1 MRDNGIP
8 TDALE
13 SGKRKVLIVDDDE
26 ELVELIADVLE
37 RDGRFDVRSANNG
50 FDAGMMVKDYRPD
63 LIVLDVM
70 MPDMDGYEVATRLHS
85 NPTTESIPILMFTAT
100 LAVNIRIAG
109 FQAGADDYLTK
120 PAHPRELVA
129 RVEALLARHP
139 SPEET
144 VEQGHIVGFLPTKG
158 GLGTSMLA
166 LNTAIEL
173 RRMHHNIP
181 SALVELHEGSGTM
194 AFQLGLE
201 ARNSLPALLEQP
213 LPFITER
220 TLLSH
225 MVEHTT
231 GLQVLFATAKPSG
244 VGPKLDKQR
253 VRTILRYLNSQ
264 FDYILLDLPPNL
276 GEPYQAA
283 LKLCE
288 WIFVTVEPNRVGM
301 ALAQQTL
308 NALDGLDIGSQKAR
322 IILIQRMPAVGSLS
336 RSTVEQ
342 TLHREMIASI
352 PPVPDLALESIQNGR
367 SIVEIQPHS
376 LVTQQIRRVVQF
388 IVTD

>member
-1 MRDNGIP
+1 MATRRI
-8 TDALE
+8 
-13 SGKRKVLIVDDDE
+13 
-26 ELVELIADVLE
+26 LIADDDADALRLVGLMLE
-37 RDGRFDVRSANNG
+37 RQGYKILAAADGQQALQKAIENQ
-50 FDAGMMVKDYRPD
+50 PH

-85 NPTTESIPILMFTAT
+85 NPTTESIPILMFTAKV
-100 LAVNIRIAG
+100 AVNDKIAG

-181 SALVELHEGSGTM
+181 CALVELHEGSGTM

-201 ARNSLPALLEQP
+201 AQNSLPALLQQP
-213 LPFITER
+213 LPYITER

-231 GLQVLFATAKPSG
+231 GLQVLCATAKPSG

-264 FDYILLDLPPNL
+264 FDYILLDLPPDL
-276 GEPYQAA
+276 SEPYQEA
-283 LKLCE
+283 LRLCE
-288 WIFVTVEPNRVGM
+288 SILVTVEPNRVGM

-308 NALDGLDIGSQKAR
+308 DALDGLDIGSQKAR

-336 RSTVEQ
+336 RGTVEQ

-352 PPVPDLALESIQNGR
+352 PPVPDLALESIQNGK

>member
-1 MRDNGIP
+1 MATRRI
-8 TDALE
+8 
-13 SGKRKVLIVDDDE
+13 
-26 ELVELIADVLE
+26 LIADDDADALRLVGLMLE
-37 RDGRFDVRSANNG
+37 RQGYKILAAADGQQALQKAIENQ
-50 FDAGMMVKDYRPD
+50 PH

-85 NPTTESIPILMFTAT
+85 NPTTESIPILMFTAKV
-100 LAVNIRIAG
+100 AVNDKIAG

-144 VEQGHIVGFLPTKG
+144 IEQGHIVGFLPTKG

-181 SALVELHEGSGTM
+181 CALVELHEGSGTM

-201 ARNSLPALLEQP
+201 AQNSLPALLQQP
-213 LPFITER
+213 LPYITER

-231 GLQVLFATAKPSG
+231 GLQLLFATAKPSG

-264 FDYILLDLPPNL
+264 FDYILLDLPPDL
-276 GEPYQAA
+276 GEPYQEA
-283 LKLCE
+283 LRLCE

-342 TLHREMIASI
+342 TLGRDMIASI

>member
-1 MRDNGIP
+1 MATRRI
-8 TDALE
+8 
-13 SGKRKVLIVDDDE
+13 
-26 ELVELIADVLE
+26 LIADDDADALRLVGLMLE
-37 RDGRFDVRSANNG
+37 RQGYKILAAADGQQALQKAIENQ
-50 FDAGMMVKDYRPD
+50 PH

-85 NPTTESIPILMFTAT
+85 NPTTESIPILMFTAKV
-100 LAVNIRIAG
+100 AVNDKIAG

-144 VEQGHIVGFLPTKG
+144 IEQGHIVGFLPTKG

-181 SALVELHEGSGTM
+181 CALVELHEGSGTM

-201 ARNSLPALLEQP
+201 AQNSLPALLQQP
-213 LPFITER
+213 LPYITER

-231 GLQVLFATAKPSG
+231 GLQLLFATAKPSG

-264 FDYILLDLPPNL
+264 FDYILLDLPPDL
-276 GEPYQAA
+276 GEPYQEA
-283 LKLCE
+283 LRLCE

-342 TLHREMIASI
+342 TLHRDMIASI

>member
-1 MRDNGIP
+1 MATRRI
-8 TDALE
+8 
-13 SGKRKVLIVDDDE
+13 
-26 ELVELIADVLE
+26 LIADDDADALRLVGLMLE
-37 RDGRFDVRSANNG
+37 RQGYKIFAAANG
-50 FDAGMMVKDYRPD
+50 QQALQKAIESQPH

-70 MPDMDGYEVATRLHS
+70 MPDMDGYEVATRLHG
-85 NPTTESIPILMFTAT
+85 NPTTESIPILMFTAKV
-100 LAVNIRIAG
+100 AVNDKIAG
-109 FQAGADDYLTK
+109 YQAGADDYLTK

-129 RVEALLARHP
+129 RVEALLERHP
-139 SPEET
+139 SPEER
-144 VEQGHIVGFLPTKG
+144 VEQGHVVGFLPTKG

-173 RRMHHNIP
+173 RRMHDDIP

-194 AFQLGLE
+194 AFQLGME
-201 ARNSLPALLEQP
+201 TQNSLSALLEQP
-213 LPFITER
+213 LSYITER

-231 GLQVLFATAKPSG
+231 GLQVLFATAKPHG

-264 FDYILLDLPPNL
+264 FDYILLDLPPDL
-276 GEPYQAA
+276 SEPYQEA
-283 LKLCE
+283 LRLCE
-288 WIFVTVEPNRVGM
+288 SILVTVEPNRVGM

-308 NALDGLDIGSQKAR
+308 DALDGLGIGSQKAR
-322 IILIQRMPAVGSLS
+322 IILIQRMPATGSLS
-336 RSTVEQ
+336 HSMVEQ

-367 SIVEIQPHS
+367 PIVEIQPHS

>member
-1 MRDNGIP
+1 MATRRI
-8 TDALE
+8 
-13 SGKRKVLIVDDDE
+13 
-26 ELVELIADVLE
+26 LIADDDADALRLVGLMLE
-37 RDGRFDVRSANNG
+37 RQGYKILAAANGQQALQKAIENQ
-50 FDAGMMVKDYRPD
+50 PH

-85 NPTTESIPILMFTAT
+85 NPTTESIPILMFTAKV
-100 LAVNIRIAG
+100 AVRDKITG

-129 RVEALLARHP
+129 RVEALLERHP
-139 SPEET
+139 SSEEK

-173 RRMHHNIP
+173 CRMHNNIP

-201 ARNSLPALLEQP
+201 AQNSLPALLEQP
-213 LPFITER
+213 LSYISER

-225 MVEHTT
+225 MIEHTT
-231 GLQVLFATAKPSG
+231 GLQLLFATAKPCG

-253 VRTILRYLNSQ
+253 VRAILRHLNSR
-264 FDYILLDLPPNL
+264 FDYILLDLPPDL
-276 GEPYQAA
+276 GEPYQEA
-283 LKLCE
+283 LRLCE
-288 WIFVTVEPNRVGM
+288 SILVTVEPNRVGM

-308 NALDGLDIGSQKAR
+308 SALDGLGIGSQKAR
-322 IILIQRMPAVGSLS
+322 IILIRRISAMGSLS
-336 RSTVEQ
+336 RSMVEQ

-352 PPVPDLALESIQNGR
+352 PPVPDLALESIQNGEP
-367 SIVEIQPHS
+367 IVEIQPQS

>member
-1 MRDNGIP
+1 MATRRI
-8 TDALE
+8 
-13 SGKRKVLIVDDDE
+13 
-26 ELVELIADVLE
+26 LIADDDADALRLVGLMLE
-37 RDGRFDVRSANNG
+37 RQGYKILAAANGQQALQKAIENQ
-50 FDAGMMVKDYRPD
+50 PH

-70 MPDMDGYEVATRLHS
+70 MPGMDGFEVATKLHS
-85 NPTTESIPILMFTAT
+85 NPITESIPILMFTAKV
-100 LAVNIRIAG
+100 AVNDKIAG

-129 RVEALLARHP
+129 RVEALLERHP
-139 SPEET
+139 SPEEKI
-144 VEQGHIVGFLPTKG
+144 EQGHIVGFLPTKG

-173 RRMHHNIP
+173 RRMHDDIP

-194 AFQLGLE
+194 AFQLGLK
-201 ARNSLPALLEQP
+201 AQSSLPALLEQP
-213 LPFITER
+213 LSYITER

-253 VRTILRYLNSQ
+253 VRTILRFLNSR
-264 FDYILLDLPPNL
+264 FDYILLDLPPDL
-276 GEPYQAA
+276 SEPYQEA
-283 LKLCE
+283 LRLCE
-288 WIFVTVEPNRVGM
+288 SILVTVEPNRVGV

-308 NALDGLDIGSQKAR
+308 DALDGLGVGSQKAR
-322 IILIQRMPAVGSLS
+322 IILIQRMPVIGSLS
-336 RSTVEQ
+336 RTTVEE

-352 PPVPDLALESIQNGR
+352 PPVPDLAQESIQNGKP
-367 SIVEIQPHS
+367 IVEIEPHS

>member
-1 MRDNGIP
+1 MATRRI
-8 TDALE
+8 
-13 SGKRKVLIVDDDE
+13 
-26 ELVELIADVLE
+26 LIADDDADALRLVGLMLE
-37 RDGRFDVRSANNG
+37 RQGYKILAAADGQQALQKAIENQ
-50 FDAGMMVKDYRPD
+50 PH

-85 NPTTESIPILMFTAT
+85 NPTTESIPILMFTAKV
-100 LAVNIRIAG
+100 AVNDKIAG

-181 SALVELHEGSGTM
+181 SALVELHEGSGRM

-213 LPFITER
+213 LPYITER

>member
-1 MRDNGIP
+1 
-8 TDALE
+8 
-13 SGKRKVLIVDDDE
+13 
-26 ELVELIADVLE
+26 
-37 RDGRFDVRSANNG
+37 
-50 FDAGMMVKDYRPD
+50 
-63 LIVLDVM
+63 
-70 MPDMDGYEVATRLHS
+70 
-85 NPTTESIPILMFTAT
+85 
-100 LAVNIRIAG
+100 
-109 FQAGADDYLTK
+109 
-120 PAHPRELVA
+120 
-129 RVEALLARHP
+129 
-139 SPEET
+139 
-144 VEQGHIVGFLPTKG
+144 
-158 GLGTSMLA
+158 
-166 LNTAIEL
+166 
-173 RRMHHNIP
+173 
-181 SALVELHEGSGTM
+181 M

-201 ARNSLPALLEQP
+201 AQNSLPALLQQP
-213 LPFITER
+213 LPYITER

-264 FDYILLDLPPNL
+264 FDYILLDLPPDL
-276 GEPYQAA
+276 GEPYQEA

-288 WIFVTVEPNRVGM
+288 SILVIVEPNRVGM

>member
-1 MRDNGIP
+1 MATRRI
-8 TDALE
+8 
-13 SGKRKVLIVDDDE
+13 
-26 ELVELIADVLE
+26 LIADDDADALRLVGLMLE
-37 RDGRFDVRSANNG
+37 RQGYKILAAANGQQALQKAIENQ
-50 FDAGMMVKDYRPD
+50 PH

-85 NPTTESIPILMFTAT
+85 NPTTESIPILMFTAKV
-100 LAVNIRIAG
+100 AVRDKITG

-129 RVEALLARHP
+129 RVEALLERHP
-139 SPEET
+139 SSEEK

-173 RRMHHNIP
+173 RRMHDNIP

-201 ARNSLPALLEQP
+201 AQNSLPALLEQP
-213 LPFITER
+213 LSYISER
-220 TLLSH
+220 TLLRH
-225 MVEHTT
+225 MIEHTT
-231 GLQVLFATAKPSG
+231 GLQLLFATAKPCG

-253 VRTILRYLNSQ
+253 VRAILKYLNSR
-264 FDYILLDLPPNL
+264 FDYILLDLPPDL
-276 GEPYQAA
+276 GEPYQEA
-283 LKLCE
+283 LRLCE
-288 WIFVTVEPNRVGM
+288 SILVTVEPNRVGM

-308 NALDGLDIGSQKAR
+308 SALDGLGIGSQKAR
-322 IILIQRMPAVGSLS
+322 IILIRRISAMGSLS
-336 RSTVEQ
+336 RSMVEQ
-342 TLHREMIASI
+342 TLHRELIASI
-352 PPVPDLALESIQNGR
+352 PPVPDLALESIQYGKP
-367 SIVEIQPHS
+367 IVEIQPQS
-376 LVTQQIRRVVQF
+376 LITQQIHRVVQF

>member
-1 MRDNGIP
+1 MATRRI
-8 TDALE
+8 
-13 SGKRKVLIVDDDE
+13 
-26 ELVELIADVLE
+26 LIADDDADALRLVGLMLE
-37 RDGRFDVRSANNG
+37 RQGYKILAAADGQQALQKAIENQ
-50 FDAGMMVKDYRPD
+50 PH

-85 NPTTESIPILMFTAT
+85 NPTTESIPILMFTAKV
-100 LAVNIRIAG
+100 AVNDKIAG

-181 SALVELHEGSGTM
+181 CALVELHEGSGTM

-201 ARNSLPALLEQP
+201 AQNSLPALLQQP
-213 LPFITER
+213 LPYITER

-231 GLQVLFATAKPSG
+231 GLQVLCATAKPSG

-264 FDYILLDLPPNL
+264 FDYILLDLPPDL
-276 GEPYQAA
+276 GEPYQEA

-288 WIFVTVEPNRVGM
+288 SIFVTVEPNRVGM

-336 RSTVEQ
+336 RGTVEQ